1 MEPETTLKEWVR
13 QHHVTWELGPWQELV
28 EHRPA
33 TVGFEL
39 RLFGQHAPHSGA
51 SPGCDECAALHRK
64 LRAIAFAAFPK
75 EHRPTRYEV
84 TPFDASFHLRPESA
98 WTPEVQLA
106 VRLVHREGYL
116 APLDECEKRCAGEI
130 QEALRGL
137 GVQPKTW
144 SASRAATTL
153 EG

>member
-1 MEPETTLKEWVR
+1 MEPETTLKDWVR
-13 QHHVTWELGPWQELV
+13 QHHVTSELGPWKELV
-28 EHRPA
+28 EHRPV

-39 RLFGQHAPHSGA
+39 RLFGQHSPHSGA
-51 SPGCDECAALHRK
+51 SPGCGECVALYRK
-64 LRAIAFAAFPK
+64 LRAIAFAAFPR
-75 EHRPTRYEV
+75 EHRPTKYEV
-84 TPFDASFHLRPESA
+84 APFDAALHLRPESQ

-116 APLDECEKRCAGEI
+116 GPLDECEKRCAGEI

-144 SASRAATTL
+144 SASRAATIL